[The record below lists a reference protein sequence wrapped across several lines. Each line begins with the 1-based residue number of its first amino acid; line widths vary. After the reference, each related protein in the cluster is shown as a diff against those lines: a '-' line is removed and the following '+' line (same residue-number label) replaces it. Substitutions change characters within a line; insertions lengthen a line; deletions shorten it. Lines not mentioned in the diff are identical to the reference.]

1 LFDSVVSDPNWWR
14 CRVNPN
20 LPECQSAME
29 VAEAVAAVIEAGG
42 EVGDGPLSL
51 EDISALVEES
61 VATEV
66 AAQEKAAYAESL
78 RAGFADEEV

>member
-1 LFDSVVSDPNWWR
+1 
-14 CRVNPN
+14 
-20 LPECQSAME
+20 ME

-66 AAQEKAAYAESL
+66 AAQEEAAYAESL
-78 RAGFADEEV
+78 RAGFADEEVSRRVEERVSYELEEQNITLTEFFTE